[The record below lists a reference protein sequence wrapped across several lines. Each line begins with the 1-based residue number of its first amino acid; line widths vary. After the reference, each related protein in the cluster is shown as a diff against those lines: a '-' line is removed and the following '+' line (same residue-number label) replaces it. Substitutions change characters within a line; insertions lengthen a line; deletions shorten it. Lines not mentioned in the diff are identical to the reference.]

1 MAAVSLYVISAL
13 DNLLG
18 PHAKALWPICLPKC
32 RYDLEAHL
40 GHITT
45 CIKCIICEISSS
57 YSLQCILLILCKYV
71 TDIKKICMKKIIKI
85 KKIDKFTAFIA

>member
-1 MAAVSLYVISAL
+1 MAAVSLYIISAL
-13 DNLLG
+13 DKLLG
-18 PHAKALWPICLPKC
+18 PQAKALWPIWLPHSQ
-32 RYDLEAHL
+32 YDLEAHL

-71 TDIKKICMKKIIKI
+71 TDIKKMCMKKIIDL
-85 KKIDKFTAFIA
+85 KKMINLQHL